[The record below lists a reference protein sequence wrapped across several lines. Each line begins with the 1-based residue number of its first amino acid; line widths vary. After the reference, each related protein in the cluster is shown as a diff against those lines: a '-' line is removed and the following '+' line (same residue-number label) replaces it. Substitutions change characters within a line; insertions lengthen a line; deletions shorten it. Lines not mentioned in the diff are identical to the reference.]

1 MFKKNNLYGITC
13 SIHGRWDTTY
23 NPNILTNCP
32 ICNSELIFEKLI
44 DDIQKMV
51 NDISLYGF
59 RVMQEANIV
68 VKRIRI
74 ETITKFTDYNI
85 EDINLLFE
93 RKPVEY
99 VYLGSNN
106 IAFRKS
112 ITKSGYVR
120 LEFRYKNDKGFSY
133 KLKSQ
138 EILLNVFEY
147 VVENCDKQFAKVNRN
162 FIITTSNKLVEKKIN
177 HRIFLLFMN
186 RRIREN
192 GFYYIGQYKFE
203 EDDRRH
209 KTRIYKIT
217 KGEGL

>member
-1 MFKKNNLYGITC
+1 MFKKNNLYGIRC
-13 SIHGRWDTTY
+13 QIHGRLDTTY
-23 NPNILTNCP
+23 NPTILSNCP

-44 DDIQKMV
+44 DDVQKMV

-59 RVMQEANIV
+59 RVMQKAEID
-68 VKRIRI
+68 VKRMRI
-74 ETITKFTDYNI
+74 ETISKFTDYNI

-99 VYLGSNN
+99 VYLGLNN
-106 IAFRKS
+106 IAFRTS
-112 ITKSGYVR
+112 ITRGGCVR
-120 LEFRYKNDKGFSY
+120 LEFRYKSDKRFSH

-138 EILLNVFEY
+138 EILSNVFEY

-162 FIITTSNKLVEKKIN
+162 FIIATSNKLVEKKIN

-192 GFYYIGQYKFE
+192 GFYYIGQYRFE

-217 KGEGL
+217 KGE